1 MRYPI
6 AAMIVAAAL
15 AAAGCTGGGEPGPD
29 TGTGGATAEPV
40 TTAPTETPPTETAP
54 TETAPTGTEPS
65 ETATSTA
72 VADPAGEAAAAV
84 LDDVVEAVGS
94 GNYLV
99 VWELLTPASQ
109 ERLGPNYDTFQIGP
123 GRELEEGL
131 GSFAGTP
138 YEVLVASSVAD
149 GIAVV
154 AIAGQR
160 EAEGQSGLAGYA
172 AVLRNDGGGWKLE
185 LGGPVLL
192 LPAFPGSGSLP
203 AGVPAE
209 IAVGAE
215 APAPLDLTLLW
226 LDGEPLDAQLGA
238 PGDGTAGTITG
249 RGAEP
254 LAAGPH
260 VLVAF
265 ARAGTDAGA
274 GAWVIPAR

>member
-1 MRYPI
+1 MRYAI

-15 AAAGCTGGGEPGPD
+15 AAAGCTGGGYPGPD
-29 TGTGGATAEPV
+29 RGGGGPTAEPV
-40 TTAPTETPPTETAP
+40 TTGATETALTETAP
-54 TETAPTGTEPS
+54 TETEPTGTEPS
-65 ETATSTA
+65 ETGTSTA
-72 VADPAGEAAAAV
+72 AADPAGEAAAAV
-84 LDDVVEAVGS
+84 LADVVEAAGT
-94 GNYLV
+94 GNDLV
-99 VWELLTPASQ
+99 VWDLLTPASQ

-160 EAEGQSGLAGYA
+160 EAEGQSELAGYA
-172 AVLRNDGGGWKLE
+172 AVLRDDDGGWKLE

>member
-1 MRYPI
+1 MRYAI

-29 TGTGGATAEPV
+29 TGPGGATAEPA
-40 TTAPTETPPTETAP
+40 TTEATETAP

-65 ETATSTA
+65 ETGTSTA
-72 VADPAGEAAAAV
+72 AADPAGEAAAAV
-84 LDDVVEAVGS
+84 LDAVVEAVGA
-94 GNYLV
+94 GNDLV
-99 VWELLTPASQ
+99 VWDLLTPASQ

-149 GIAVV
+149 GLAVV
-154 AIAGQR
+154 AIAGVR
-160 EAEGQSGLAGYA
+160 ESEGLSELAGYA
-172 AVLRNDGGGWKLE
+172 VVLRDEGGGWRIE

-215 APAPLDLTLLW
+215 APAPLDLALLW

-238 PGDGTAGTITG
+238 PGGGTAGTITG
-249 RGAEP
+249 RGAGP

>member
-1 MRYPI
+1 MRYAI
-6 AAMIVAAAL
+6 AAVIVAAAL

-29 TGTGGATAEPV
+29 AGLGEITAEPV
-40 TTAPTETPPTETAP
+40 TTGATGTAPPETA
-54 TETAPTGTEPS
+54 AAGTEPPGNG
-65 ETATSTA
+65 TGPAA
-72 VADPAGEAAAAV
+72 ADEAGEAAAAV
-84 LDDVVEAVGS
+84 LDDVVEAAGA

-99 VWELLTPASQ
+99 IWELLTPASQ
-109 ERLGPNYDTFQIGP
+109 ERLGPGYDTFQIGP

-138 YEVLVASSVAD
+138 YEVLVATSVAD
-149 GIAVV
+149 GVAVV

-160 EAEGQSGLAGYA
+160 EAEGQSELAGYA
-172 AVLRNDGGGWKLE
+172 AVLRDGGSGWKLE

-192 LPAFPGSGSLP
+192 SPVVPGSGSLP

-209 IAVGAE
+209 LVVGAE
-215 APAPLDLTLLW
+215 APAPLEQALLW
-226 LDGEPLDAQLGA
+226 LDGKPVDAGLSGDSTA
-238 PGDGTAGTITG
+238 PAITG

-254 LAAGPH
+254 LGPGPH

-265 ARAGTDAGA
+265 ARAGADAAA